1 MISFPQVLRPVFQF
15 ITFSSCFWYKS
26 LHQLYQERLFYALN
40 MEYDM
45 DMSQQL
51 VDELVEL
58 WVETKVRCDKIED
71 IIKQLKETE
80 KIRHDW
86 LFK

>member
-51 VDELVEL
+51 VDELV
-58 WVETKVRCDKIED
+58 
-71 IIKQLKETE
+71 
-80 KIRHDW
+80 
-86 LFK
+86 